1 MVSRRVTTTGG
12 QTGEVDA
19 FLEQLAATPSPA
31 IVSPGS
37 AARRLVFGLD
47 ATLSRQPTWDLACTL
62 QAAMFEEAAA
72 LGGLEVQLVYYRGPS
87 ECRASRW
94 TPEASRLAALMAK
107 VGCQGG
113 PTQIGRMIR
122 HVEAEAAQSPVS
134 AFVFVGDAMEEGI
147 DAVCTAAG
155 RLAVRGV
162 PAFMFQEG
170 SDPAVTA
177 AYREVARLTGGAW
190 SRFDAGAA
198 GELRSLLRAAAAYAA
213 GGTAALTRLAGQ
225 PGGGAAAGRLLQ
237 SMRGGQ

>member
-1 MVSRRVTTTGG
+1 M
-12 QTGEVDA
+12 DA
-19 FLEQLAATPSPA
+19 FLRKIAITPSP
-31 IVSPGS
+31 ISKSSS

-47 ATLSRQPTWDLACTL
+47 ATMSRQPTWDLACTL

-94 TPEASRLAALMAK
+94 TPDAIKLAALMGR

-113 PTQIGRMIR
+113 PTQLARMIR
-122 HVEAEAAQSPVS
+122 HVEDEAARAPVG

-147 DAVCTAAG
+147 DAVCAAAG
-155 RLAVRGV
+155 QLALRGV

-170 SDPAVTA
+170 SDSAVTT

-190 SRFDAGAA
+190 ARFDAGAA
-198 GELRSLLRAAAAYAA
+198 GELRNLLRAAAAYAA
-213 GGTAALTRLAGQ
+213 GGAEALTRLARQ
-225 PGGGAAAGRLLQ
+225 PGGAAAAGRLVA